1 MLRRHSRAVTKF
13 IPGCWYYALRGGAT
27 RLIGV
32 MKTHLGNNT
41 LVITMEREMSVGN
54 RNREAPTKANVNI
67 KHERHENVG
76 REREEREIKKRE
88 RVEVHS
94 LRSSSSVASSIPFP
108 PQHETKGVRRSTT
121 ARHCTHFFIRLAQSA
136 GTHTDA
142 QIHTKWVSFLIL

>member
-1 MLRRHSRAVTKF
+1 
-13 IPGCWYYALRGGAT
+13 
-27 RLIGV
+27 
-32 MKTHLGNNT
+32 
-41 LVITMEREMSVGN
+41 MEREMSVGN

-76 REREEREIKKRE
+76 RERGKRNKKRE

-94 LRSSSSVASSIPFP
+94 LRSSSSVVSSIPFP

-136 GTHTDA
+136 GTHTNA
-142 QIHTKWVSFLIL
+142 QTHTK